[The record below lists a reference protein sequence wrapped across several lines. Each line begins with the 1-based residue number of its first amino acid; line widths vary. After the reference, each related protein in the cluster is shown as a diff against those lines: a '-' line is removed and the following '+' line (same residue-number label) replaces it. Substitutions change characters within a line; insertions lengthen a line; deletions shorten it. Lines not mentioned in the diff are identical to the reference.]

1 MVDGRYSKECN
12 FVGGN
17 LLATTQRALS
27 EVLPLAQWA
36 LSDSPIFDL
45 RDLTVE
51 EGEEALVLRGRV
63 ASYYHKQMA
72 QEVVRAVAGREID
85 VINSIAVREA
95 GLRGPTQIPAG
106 YSDSCQICGKLVVSG
121 QGGPQEHGRY
131 TRRHWPVIRQRG
143 AFCRR
148 FVAIAP

>member
-1 MVDGRYSKECN
+1 VVDGYSKECN

-27 EVLPLAQWA
+27 EVLPLAQTA
-36 LSDSPIFDL
+36 LSESPIFDL

-63 ASYYHKQMA
+63 SSYYHKQMA

-85 VINSIAVREA
+85 VVNSIAVR
-95 GLRGPTQIPAG
+95 
-106 YSDSCQICGKLVVSG
+106 
-121 QGGPQEHGRY
+121 
-131 TRRHWPVIRQRG
+131 
-143 AFCRR
+143 
-148 FVAIAP
+148 